1 MKPRGRR
8 VDPAKRK
15 ARRQKQIAIAGAV
28 ILLALA
34 GFQLPKILNHGKSS
48 SAAPAASTSATAPQ
62 SGEPAAV
69 TTPASGTPGAVA
81 TVPTSTV
88 LPDVSEPTASSGQL
102 VSFSLFRSK
111 DPFRPQLVPTAETT
125 TAPTETPPTSTK
137 FSPPAA
143 TPPATEPTPAPAE
156 TTTEPPA
163 ETTTEPPAETTTEP
177 PAETTPTPTPGPTET
192 APTSTGGTTTTETA
206 ETTPA
211 PKPTAAKISVNGVAE
226 LVSVGGDFPKAEPLF
241 RLASIKD
248 GVARI
253 GIAGGTLQGSS
264 QTVPLI
270 TGKPVTLMNTADG
283 MRYVLRLVSFS

>member
-163 ETTTEPPAETTTEP
+163 ETT
-177 PAETTPTPTPGPTET
+177 PTPTPGPTET